1 LSEARV
7 ELHDLL
13 HLVELLD
20 SDGERFLNNV
30 PGDILTARGGGQ
42 RSWVATDVGVVDN
55 VVDRAVCSRLVS
67 SALMEIVLL
76 GH

>member
-1 LSEARV
+1 MGEARV

-20 SDGERFLNNV
+20 GDGERFLDNV

-42 RSWVATDVGVVDN
+42 RSWIATDVGVVDN
-55 VVDRAVCSRLVS
+55 VVDGAVYSALVS
-67 SALMEIVLL
+67 SALTERVLL
-76 GH
+76 GY